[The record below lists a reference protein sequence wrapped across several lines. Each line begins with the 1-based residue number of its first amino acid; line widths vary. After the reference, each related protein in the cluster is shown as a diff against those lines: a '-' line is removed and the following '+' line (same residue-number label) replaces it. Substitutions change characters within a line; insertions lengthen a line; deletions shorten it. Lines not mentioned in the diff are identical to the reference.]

1 MGVRRSPR
9 VFPPTGD
16 RRVYNTNFRM
26 LGECEVRFG
35 NFVGWEEKGIGV
47 GLLCVWEGL
56 KQGKEKYEKRNFYY

>member
-1 MGVRRSPR
+1 
-9 VFPPTGD
+9 
-16 RRVYNTNFRM
+16 M